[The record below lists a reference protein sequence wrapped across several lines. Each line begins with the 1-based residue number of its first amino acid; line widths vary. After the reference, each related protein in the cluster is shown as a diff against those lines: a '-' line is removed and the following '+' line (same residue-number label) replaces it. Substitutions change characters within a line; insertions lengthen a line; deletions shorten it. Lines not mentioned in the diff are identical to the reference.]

1 MRNDRLFQIL
11 YLLLEKKTITAKE
24 LSEKLEVSTRTIYR
38 DIDSLSACGIPV
50 FAVAGKNGGISLMPG
65 YTFDKTLLSDKE
77 QNEILYALQS
87 LQVTG
92 QNVDLL
98 LAKLGSV
105 FKKTNHNWIEVD
117 FTRWG
122 YKKVDS
128 EKFNLIKQSIL
139 DKQILHIDY
148 LNSYGSHTKRNI
160 KSVRL
165 VFKSANWYLQAFCLK
180 AQDFRTFKINRI
192 LSLKLS
198 GDFFDDEFDIIPPI
212 DSEDLS
218 NESGFNLTLKIA
230 ASSAFRAYD
239 EFELKNITMQ
249 TDGSLIVTA
258 TMPPGSWIY
267 SYLLSYGTDVQI
279 LSPLSLKNELKN
291 YLEKLQNYFKS

>member
-279 LSPLSLKNELKN
+279 LSPLSLKNELKY